1 MKPNTFT
8 SIRQILGTM
17 EELLDVNFEH
27 DTNLTPSYYDLEQL
41 IIKQN
46 NRMQQLERTIQ
57 KLQHSVDILTK
68 MHNNFII
75 TIRYIDYK
83 PYFAS
88 NIGTTFNDLKDSIKT
103 KQIPIEIEELDFSD
117 MILDF
122 DSVAKIKHLFNLKR
136 VKMQPFIYTQ
146 NQSLGHTTLS
156 RLNLSHPDMPGFP
169 YMYDPNIHPEQA
181 PLQLT
186 LL

>member
-1 MKPNTFT
+1 
-8 SIRQILGTM
+8 M

-27 DTNLTPSYYDLEQL
+27 DTDLTPSYYDLEQL

-46 NRMQQLERTIQ
+46 NRMQQLERNIQ
-57 KLQHSVDILTK
+57 TLQHSVDILTK

-88 NIGTTFNDLKDSIKT
+88 NIGVTFNDVKNLIKT
-103 KQIPIEIEELDFSD
+103 KQIPIESEELDFSD
-117 MILDF
+117 MILDME
-122 DSVAKIKHLFNLKR
+122 SVTKIKHLFNLKR
-136 VKMQPFIYTQ
+136 VKMQPFVYSYTEK
-146 NQSLGHTTLS
+146 LDYLTLS
-156 RLNLSHPDMPGFP
+156 RLNLSSDHPMPGFP
-169 YMYDPNIHPEQA
+169 YMYDHNLHPEQA